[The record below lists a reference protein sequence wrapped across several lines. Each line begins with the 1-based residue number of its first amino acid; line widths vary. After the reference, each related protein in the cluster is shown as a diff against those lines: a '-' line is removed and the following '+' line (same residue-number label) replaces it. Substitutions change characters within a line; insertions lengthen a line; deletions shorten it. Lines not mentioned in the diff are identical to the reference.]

1 MFDHPL
7 VEGGRDDT
15 RYYNDSGVK
24 GLLGKYAAS
33 HSILSE
39 EREYRRLQMQRQSK
53 SIILLMNII
62 IINNYIKYQNK
73 NMYYIFVI
81 EVTRLGSPG
90 LVVKDFSHYWTFKP

>member
-33 HSILSE
+33 HSMSSAKGENPEHYINYTAKEHYHSF
-39 EREYRRLQMQRQSK
+39 
-53 SIILLMNII
+53 LLMS
-62 IINNYIKYQNK
+62 KEQ
-73 NMYYIFVI
+73 
-81 EVTRLGSPG
+81 
-90 LVVKDFSHYWTFKP
+90 

>member
-33 HSILSE
+33 HSMSLAKGE
-39 EREYRRLQMQRQSK
+39 NPEYYQQ
-53 SIILLMNII
+53 
-62 IINNYIKYQNK
+62 NYTAK
-73 NMYYIFVI
+73 
-81 EVTRLGSPG
+81 E
-90 LVVKDFSHYWTFKP
+90 H